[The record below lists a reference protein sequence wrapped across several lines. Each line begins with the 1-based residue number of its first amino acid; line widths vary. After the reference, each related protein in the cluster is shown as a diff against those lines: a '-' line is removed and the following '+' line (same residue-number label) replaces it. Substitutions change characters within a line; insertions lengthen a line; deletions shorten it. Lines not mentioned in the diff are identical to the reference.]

1 MRIGCY
7 VQGGMDKAV
16 VRGLAKRWCPDA
28 ELAEARFR
36 GSSRE
41 SFRREIRKS
50 LLDLKDGKECD
61 VLVVLTDADANPWRT
76 VKSRESSRIPTDC
89 GHLTL
94 FGVADR
100 NIECWLAI
108 DRGALASEFGC
119 RAEDIPVPPED
130 PSGFVKGGFERRARS
145 RRRDIQECVSDYV
158 EQASLKPWIEESRS
172 FAAFYDDAR
181 SLALRNGCPFPNER
195 ETERHR

>member
-16 VRGLAKRWCPDA
+16 VRGLAKRWCPGA

-108 DRGALASEFGC
+108 DRGALANELGC
-119 RAEDIPVPPED
+119 RVEDIPPGD
-130 PSGFVKGGFERRARS
+130 PSGFVKGGFKRRARS
-145 RRRDIQECVSDYV
+145 RGQDVQEYVSDYV
-158 EQASLKPWIEESRS
+158 KQAPLRPWIEESRS
-172 FAAFYDDAR
+172 FATFYEDAR
-181 SLALRNGCPFPNER
+181 RLALRTGCPFPNER
-195 ETERHR
+195 EAERHR

>member
-16 VRGLAKRWCPDA
+16 VRGLAKRWCPGA

-108 DRGALASEFGC
+108 DRGALANELGC
-119 RAEDIPVPPED
+119 RVEDIPVPPED
-130 PSGFVKGGFERRARS
+130 PSGFVKGRFERRARS
-145 RRRDIQECVSDYV
+145 REQDVQECVSDYV
-158 EQASLKPWIEESRS
+158 EQAWLRSWIEKSDD
-172 FAAFYDDAR
+172 FADFYGDVR
-181 SLALRNGCPFPNER
+181 RLALRTGCPFPNER
-195 ETERHR
+195 EAERHR

>member
-16 VRGLAKRWCPDA
+16 VRGLAKRWCPGA
-28 ELAEARFR
+28 ELAETRFR

-76 VKSRESSRIPTDC
+76 VKRRESSRIPTDC

-108 DRGALASEFGC
+108 DRGALANELGC
-119 RAEDIPVPPED
+119 RVEDIPVPPKD
-130 PSGFVKGGFERRARS
+130 PSDFVKGGFERRARS
-145 RRRDIQECVSDYV
+145 RGQDVQECVSDYV
-158 EQASLKPWIEESRS
+158 KQAPLRPWIEESRS
-172 FAAFYDDAR
+172 FATFYEDAR
-181 SLALRNGCPFPNER
+181 RLALRTGCPFPNER
-195 ETERHR
+195 EAERHR